1 MLAHAVSSMTSNP
14 RPTFAARIVSRFVSR
29 DLARRDLTL
38 DAFRGLMIIGMILV
52 NHPPPTEAIYPPL
65 VHAPWN
71 GWTLADTIFPGFL
84 FAVGVAIRMSM
95 VGARDEPLDRSA
107 QVHARIVR
115 RFAILLLLNFLLINF
130 PYYFSGG
137 LRLTGTLAL
146 IAWCYLIV
154 ATVQLE
160 TGWRVQLALV
170 LGALA
175 LQWAVYG
182 LLPVPGVGSG
192 SMLPAANAADHV
204 DRLMFTALLGRST
217 VANGSDPVILPL
229 IGAVATT
236 LIGLLAGHW
245 MSNRRRLGDR
255 LLGLFVVGS
264 LLIVLGLAWDLALP
278 VNKALWTGS
287 YVVLMAGIAMQLY
300 SLLGWLTEVCGRR
313 GLARALQVAGVNA
326 LFFYVFAQT
335 LQRVLVYG
343 RVRDAEGATVRLRQ
357 FVHEQYFARWL
368 SGEFGSLV
376 FAGVY
381 LAVCFIPVVILYRKR
396 IFLKL

>member
-1 MLAHAVSSMTSNP
+1 MSTHAGSPMNSNP
-14 RPTFAARIVSRFVSR
+14 RQTFAARIVSQFVSR
-29 DLARRDLTL
+29 DLTRRDLAL
-38 DAFRGLMIIGMILV
+38 DAFRGLMIMGMILV

-65 VHAPWN
+65 VHASWN

-95 VGARDEPLDRSA
+95 VDARGEPLAGSA
-107 QVHARIVR
+107 GIYGRIVR
-115 RFAILLLLNFLLINF
+115 RFAIPLLLNFLLINF
-130 PYYFSGG
+130 PYYLSGG
-137 LRLTGTLAL
+137 VRLTGTLAL
-146 IAWCYLIV
+146 IGWCYLIV

-160 TGWRVQLALV
+160 TGWRFQFALALV
-170 LGALA
+170 ALA

-182 LLPVPGVGSG
+182 LLPVPGVGPG
-192 SMLPAANAADHV
+192 SMLPADNAGGYVDH
-204 DRLMFTALLGRST
+204 LLFTALFGGRT

-236 LIGLLAGHW
+236 LAGLLAGHW
-245 MSNRRRLGDR
+245 MSSRRGLGDR
-255 LLGLFVVGS
+255 LSGLFAAGS
-264 LLIVLGLAWDLALP
+264 VLIVLGLAWDLALP
-278 VNKALWTGS
+278 VTKALWTGS
-287 YVVLMAGIAMQLY
+287 YVVLMAGIALQLY
-300 SLLGWLTEVCGRR
+300 SFLDWLTEICGRR

-326 LFFYVFAQT
+326 LFFYVLAQT

-357 FVHEQYFARWL
+357 FVHDQYFAYWL

-376 FAGVY
+376 FAGIF
-381 LAVCFIPVVILYRKR
+381 LTVCFIPVVILYRKR